1 MIKIYKIN
9 IFCWKI
15 MKNSVLLYMIV
26 ISKNDKV
33 VKKMKLSDVRVR
45 LVQKQEGRLK
55 GVASVTIEDS
65 FVIHDIKILE
75 GENGYFIAMP
85 SKKTADGSYRDVA
98 HPISTEA
105 RQQLVEAV
113 IQAFNEQNEKTLNSS
128 ENAWHQ
134 AEYVIKYIRN

>member
-1 MIKIYKIN
+1 
-9 IFCWKI
+9 

-128 ENAWHQ
+128 ENA
-134 AEYVIKYIRN
+134 